1 MKKNINVV
9 LVDDHPLI
17 VMGSEYYINLEDDIN
32 VVGKATNGNDAI
44 EIVNSK
50 DVDVVLMDISMPGLN
65 GLDAAEIIKDSHP
78 DVKIVLITMYK
89 NADYISRAKEI
100 GVEGYVIKEDAPDV
114 IINVIRTVYN
124 GFINYRVGSSYI
136 MTNTPTA
143 ILNLTMRETQV
154 LRLISL
160 GKTANEISDELII
173 SPKTVNQHRYNIK
186 KKLKIRSTAG
196 FVRIAIQNNLIDI
209 NTKV

>member
-17 VMGSEYYINLEDDIN
+17 VMGSEHYINLEDDIN

-50 DVDVVLMDISMPGLN
+50 DVDVLLMDISMPGLN

-143 ILNLTMRETQV
+143 ILNLTMRETEV

>member
-89 NADYISRAKEI
+89 NAEYISRAKEI

-196 FVRIAIQNNLIDI
+196 FVRIAIKNNLIDI

>member
-17 VMGSEYYINLEDDIN
+17 VMGSEHYINLEDDMN

-50 DVDVVLMDISMPGLN
+50 DVDVLLMDISMPGLN

-143 ILNLTMRETQV
+143 ILNLTMRETEV